1 MCTSHSQRRLPQRND
16 GVQGQPGGARDDLD
30 RSLSANAISGRWPG
44 FFVKLAD
51 RINAAWYRPHLTLGT
66 ALLLPASFAYAGMT
80 GLRRLLYRMEL
91 LRSTKL
97 SLPVVVVG
105 NIVVGGTG
113 KTPLVIALADALYAR
128 GWRPGVVSRGH
139 GGSLTR
145 STAGT
150 LVVTTYADP
159 RLVGDEPLVM
169 ARAGIAVAVGRDRVA
184 AARSLCTAHP
194 DINVII
200 ADDGLQHYALARD
213 FEIAVFDA
221 QRGLGNGRRLP
232 AGPLRESAARL
243 HTVNCVVITHGARD
257 GAGGPSAMF
266 IPAAVRV
273 FVQTLE
279 PGLFRSVNARDVSAA
294 ATRFVGRR
302 VHALAGI
309 GHPDRFFATL
319 ATLRID
325 AVTHAFPDHHPFTAA
340 DLAFP
345 DAEAIL
351 MTEKDAV
358 KCSSFADARCWY
370 LPVRARVDSALIAL
384 VENTIR
390 GSQAA

>member
-1 MCTSHSQRRLPQRND
+1 M
-16 GVQGQPGGARDDLD
+16 
-30 RSLSANAISGRWPG
+30 
-44 FFVKLAD
+44 KLAAG
-51 RINAAWYRPHLTLGT
+51 INAAWYRPHLTPITL
-66 ALLLPASFAYAGMT
+66 LLLPLSWAYAGMAA
-80 GLRRLLYRMEL
+80 LRHALYRSGF
-91 LRSTKL
+91 LRATKL
-97 SLPVVVVG
+97 PLPVVVVG

-113 KTPLVIALADALYAR
+113 KTPLVIALADALSAR

-145 STAGT
+145 SAART
-150 LVVTTYADP
+150 LVVTQYADP

-184 AARSLCTAHP
+184 AAKALRTAHA
-194 DINVII
+194 DIDVVI
-200 ADDGLQHYALARD
+200 ADDGLQHYALRRD
-213 FEIAVFDA
+213 VEIAVFDA
-221 QRGLGNGRRLP
+221 QRGLGNGHRLP
-232 AGPLRESAARL
+232 AGPLRESVARL
-243 HTVNCVVITHGARD
+243 RTVNAVVMTHAARD
-257 GAGGPSAMF
+257 GAAAALAAKFLPE
-266 IPAAVRV
+266 AVRA

-279 PGLFRSVNARDVSAA
+279 PGLFRSVNAPQVRAA

-309 GHPDRFFATL
+309 GHPERFFATL
-319 ATLRID
+319 ATLKID
-325 AVTHAFPDHHPFTAA
+325 AITHAFPDHHGFTAA

-358 KCSSFADARCWY
+358 KCTPFADARCWY

>member
-1 MCTSHSQRRLPQRND
+1 M
-16 GVQGQPGGARDDLD
+16 
-30 RSLSANAISGRWPG
+30 
-44 FFVKLAD
+44 KLAD
-51 RINAAWYRPHLTLGT
+51 RLVAAWYRPHLTPCT
-66 ALLLPASFAYAGMT
+66 ALLLPLTWVYVAMT
-80 GLRRLLYRMEL
+80 ALRRILYRRGML
-91 LRSTKL
+91 LATKL
-97 SLPVVVVG
+97 PVPVVVVG
-105 NIVVGGTG
+105 NIAVGGTG
-113 KTPLVIALADALYAR
+113 KTPLVIALVDALNAR

-145 STAGT
+145 STSGA
-150 LVVTTYADP
+150 LVVTRYADP

-194 DINVII
+194 DIDVII
-200 ADDGLQHYALARD
+200 ADDGLQHYALLRD
-213 FEIAVFDA
+213 VEIAVFDA

-232 AGPLRESAARL
+232 AGPLREGVARL
-243 HTVNCVVITHGARD
+243 RTVNAVVITHGARD
-257 GAGGPSAMF
+257 GTAAALSATF
-266 IPAAVRV
+266 LPATVRA

-279 PGLFRSVNARDVSAA
+279 PGLFRRVNAPDVRAA

-309 GHPDRFFATL
+309 GYTDRFFATL
-319 ATLRID
+319 ATLKID
-325 AVTHAFPDHHPFTAA
+325 AIAHAFPDHHWFTAA

-345 DAEAIL
+345 DAQAIL

-358 KCSSFADARCWY
+358 KCASFADARCWY